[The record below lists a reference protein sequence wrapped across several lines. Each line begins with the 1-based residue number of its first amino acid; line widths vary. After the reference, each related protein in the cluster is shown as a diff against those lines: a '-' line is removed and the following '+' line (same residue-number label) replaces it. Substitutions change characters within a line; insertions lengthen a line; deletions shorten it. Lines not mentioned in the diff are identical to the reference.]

1 MIKAFIF
8 DYGGTLA
15 QSNTQWE
22 IVSEKAVE
30 RLSMDGVDVTESD
43 FQNAVMDTVEWRR
56 IIHTDGKEVDSHE
69 FFNHALGILGQ
80 TTGRDT
86 TDELEMYVYESTDTE
101 WLADLDTLLA
111 SLSESHKIALLS
123 NAWLEAPRQ
132 ILRDRGYGRWFD
144 AMVCSYDIGIP
155 KPDPRIFQH
164 TLGLLDVDASEAVM
178 VGDSIKADIKGATNA
193 GLEAVW
199 VDNEGTSEWIGHS
212 VLTID
217 ELPELLKK
225 I

>member
-1 MIKAFIF
+1 MIKAVIF

-56 IIHTDGKEVDSHE
+56 IIHKEGKEVDSHE
-69 FFNHALGILGQ
+69 FFNNALGILGQ

-164 TLGLLDVDASEAVM
+164 TLGLLNVDASEAVM
-178 VGDSIKADIKGATNA
+178 VGDSIKADIQGATNA

-199 VDNEGTSEWIGHS
+199 VDTDGTGEYKGHKVKTIAEIPDLIGS
-212 VLTID
+212 I
-217 ELPELLKK
+217 
-225 I
+225 

>member
-1 MIKAFIF
+1 MIKAVIF

-56 IIHTDGKEVDSHE
+56 IVHKEGKEVDSHE
-69 FFNHALGILGQ
+69 FFNHALGILEQ

-111 SLSESHKIALLS
+111 SLSETHKIALLS

-132 ILRDRGYGRWFD
+132 ILRDRDHGRWFD
-144 AMVCSYDIGIP
+144 VMVCSYDIGIP
-155 KPDPRIFQH
+155 KPDLRIFQH

-178 VGDSIKADIKGATNA
+178 VGDSIKADIQGAINA

-199 VDNEGTSEWIGHS
+199 VDNEGTGEYKGHTVKTIAEIPDLIGS
-212 VLTID
+212 I
-217 ELPELLKK
+217 
-225 I
+225 

>member
-15 QSNTQWE
+15 QSNTRWG
-22 IVSEKAVE
+22 IMSEKAVE

-56 IIHTDGKEVDSHE
+56 IIHREGKEVDSHE

-132 ILRDRGYGRWFD
+132 ILRDKGWGRWFD
-144 AMVCSYDIGIP
+144 VMVCSYDIGIP

-164 TLGLLDVDASEAVM
+164 ALNLLEIDASEAAM
-178 VGDSIKADIKGATNA
+178 VGDSIKADIKGAINA
-193 GLEAVW
+193 GMEAIW
-199 VDNEGTSEWIGHS
+199 VDNEGTGEWKGHS